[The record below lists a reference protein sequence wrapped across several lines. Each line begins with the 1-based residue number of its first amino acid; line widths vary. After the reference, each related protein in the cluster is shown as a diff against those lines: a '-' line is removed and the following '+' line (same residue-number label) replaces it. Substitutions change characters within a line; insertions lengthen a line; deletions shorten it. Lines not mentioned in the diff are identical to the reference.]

1 MRAKEITFLGE
12 STDDLIENKIVN
24 CNQVK
29 RVFVTFMTRIEEISE
44 EELVLERN
52 IIRLRL
58 IRIEEELTKRAE
70 RRTDTGLR
78 DKNGSKISI
87 GNKVKLLT
95 ASTKSSPFAG
105 QEHARV
111 IGTGHNG
118 KRVRLGLLSDQSI
131 TTDRIPT
138 NVEIVREI

>member
-1 MRAKEITFLGE
+1 M
-12 STDDLIENKIVN
+12 IENKIVN

-29 RVFVTFMTRIEEISE
+29 RVFVTFMTRIEEKSE

-52 IIRLRL
+52 ILRLRL

-78 DKNGSKISI
+78 DKKGAKILI

-111 IGTGHNG
+111 IGAGHNG

-138 NVEIVREI
+138 NIEVVREF